1 MDGQPDYLDDV
12 DDDDFQ
18 RLLGEARRKNR
29 GVGRAKKQG
38 PDGARPNTQLRSP
51 VCIELLSSASIA
63 PIAIRWLWREWLAE
77 SRLQI
82 LAGAP
87 GTGKTTIA
95 VRVAA
100 TVSTGGLWP
109 DGTRSPAGNIVIW
122 SGEDDPGDT
131 LIPRLEAAG
140 ADRKRVF
147 IVGRA
152 REDGAGRPF
161 DPARDMPA
169 LAKALK
175 KAGDVKLVIIDPIA
189 MVAVKDSHRN
199 AETRRDLQ
207 PVVDLCRET
216 GAAVLGIHHFAKG
229 SVGRE
234 PQERLIGSVAFAA
247 VARLV
252 WVAAKVQA
260 QDGQSARNV
269 VMRAKSNIG
278 PDDGGFAYTI
288 TQVELE
294 KHQGVCASRVDWGAR
309 IKGCARDIL
318 AEAERPDEERSPRG
332 DAADFL
338 KVILASGP
346 IPVDAVLAAARKEG
360 IAEKTLKRAKTD
372 LGISSV
378 RTGFGPGS
386 KCHWALEVS
395 EPPIE
400 GHDEHGWPLK
410 PVAPYG
416 EGDPLWEGRGT
427 GEDHV
432 EVEI

>member
-1 MDGQPDYLDDV
+1 MDGKPDYLDDV
-12 DDDDFQ
+12 DDNDFQ
-18 RLLGEARRKNR
+18 RLVEEARRKDR
-29 GVGRAKKQG
+29 GVERSRRQG
-38 PDGARPNTQLRSP
+38 PDGARPNTRLGPP
-51 VCIELLSSASIA
+51 VCIELLSSAAIA

-87 GTGKTTIA
+87 GAGKTTIA
-95 VRVAA
+95 IRVAA
-100 TVSTGGLWP
+100 TVSTGSLWP
-109 DGTRSPAGNIVIW
+109 DGTRSPAGNVVIW
-122 SGEDDPGDT
+122 SGEDDPADT

-140 ADRKRVF
+140 TDLKRVF

-152 REDGAGRPF
+152 REDGAARPF

-169 LAKALK
+169 LADALK
-175 KAGDVKLVIIDPIA
+175 KAGDVKLLIIDPVA

-207 PVVDLCRET
+207 PLVELCRET

-229 SVGRE
+229 SGGRE

-252 WVAAKVQA
+252 WVVARVQA
-260 QDGQSARNV
+260 QDGQPARNV

-309 IKGCARDIL
+309 IEGCARDIL
-318 AEAERPDEERSPRG
+318 AAAERPDEDRSPRG

-338 KVILASGP
+338 KAILASGP
-346 IPVDAVLAAARKEG
+346 IPVDAILAAARKEG

-372 LGISSV
+372 LGVNSV

-386 KCHWALEVS
+386 KCHWALQAS
-395 EPPIE
+395 ERPIE
-400 GHDEHGWPLK
+400 GHDEHRWPLK

-416 EGDPLWEGRGT
+416 EGDPLWEGKGT